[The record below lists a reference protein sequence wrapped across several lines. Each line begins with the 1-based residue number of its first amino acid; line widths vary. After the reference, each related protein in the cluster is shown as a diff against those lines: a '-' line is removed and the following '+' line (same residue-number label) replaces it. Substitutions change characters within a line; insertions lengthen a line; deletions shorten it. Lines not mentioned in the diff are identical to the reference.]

1 MKKSLGI
8 AKSITMVPG
17 SSTYEKYLNYVPEI
31 KNRQNGPFQNHVL
44 CVHYS
49 DVAPGDDLITY
60 TLLGTFII
68 IM

>member
-1 MKKSLGI
+1 
-8 AKSITMVPG
+8 MVPG
-17 SSTYEKYLNYVPEI
+17 SSTCEKYIKLNVPEL
-31 KNRQNGPFQNHVL
+31 KNKQNGPFQNHVL